1 MANMEAVPADNAQ
14 DSKYMDWSVR
24 ATEIFLEKMPE
35 VILTDEY
42 HTMTYNE
49 HYWTGYATKEDPYV
63 APFYCCWDASY
74 LYLYHL
80 KPTGARVAPSS
91 SKPRV
96 DPVHPG
102 LFSFAATGDDR
113 VGEAC

>member
-1 MANMEAVPADNAQ
+1 MRFRGSSRFAKEEHVQ
-14 DSKYMDWSVR
+14 DIVLK
-24 ATEIFLEKMPE
+24 E

-49 HYWTGYATKEDPYV
+49 HYWTGYAVKEDPYV

-80 KPTGARVAPSS
+80 KPTNA
-91 SKPRV
+91 
-96 DPVHPG
+96 
-102 LFSFAATGDDR
+102 
-113 VGEAC
+113 E

>member
-1 MANMEAVPADNAQ
+1 
-14 DSKYMDWSVR
+14 
-24 ATEIFLEKMPE
+24 MPE

-49 HYWTGYATKEDPYV
+49 HYWTGYAVKEDPYV

-80 KPTGARVAPSS
+80 KPTNA
-91 SKPRV
+91 
-96 DPVHPG
+96 
-102 LFSFAATGDDR
+102 
-113 VGEAC
+113 E